1 MTLLRC
7 AFVRR
12 SLSAYHDGELPRDQH
27 VAVHRH
33 LQGCESC
40 MAELRWLDLLTEQV
54 RSAAVSRADMLSADL
69 TGLAPGVVSRLKAEE
84 EASLGGRLRELVDD
98 AHVVWAALGATAASV
113 LCAFIVQGILL
124 YAAQERPDSLAAL
137 LARLASS
144 GSNQNPS
151 TVGGSVQ
158 VPRAYTG
165 AVMPAAIA
173 YQGSSDEAV
182 VTLTAVITREGTVS
196 NVELLA
202 LDEGRRP
209 SGDAAEL
216 LSMLDMAATAR
227 FEPARHGRHPVAVN
241 MVWLLARTT
250 VRGKPVMAAASLG
263 IAARRRPV
271 RQPNGTSSE
280 APAPRSSA
288 LGAIS

>member
-1 MTLLRC
+1 MTPLRC
-7 AFVRR
+7 AHVRR
-12 SLSAYHDGELPRDQH
+12 SLSPYHDGELPRDQY

-40 MAELRWLDLLTEQV
+40 MAELRGLDSLTERV
-54 RSAAVSRADMLSADL
+54 RSAAVSRAEVLSTDL
-69 TGLAPGVVSRLKAEE
+69 SGLAPGVVSRLKAEE
-84 EASLGGRLRELVDD
+84 EASLAGRLRLLVDD
-98 AHVVWAALGATAASV
+98 GHVVWAALGATAASV

-124 YAAQERPDSLAAL
+124 YAAQVRPDSLAAL
-137 LARLASS
+137 LATLASS
-144 GSNQNPS
+144 GTNQNPS
-151 TVGGSVQ
+151 RVGGSVQ
-158 VPRAYTG
+158 LPRAYSG
-165 AVMPAAIA
+165 AVMPTAIA
-173 YQGSSDEAV
+173 YQGSNDEGV
-182 VTLTAVITREGTVS
+182 VTLAAVVTREGTVS

-227 FEPARHGRHPVAVN
+227 FEPARHGRHPVAVS

-250 VRGKPVMAAASLG
+250 VRGKPVLATNLDLAP
-263 IAARRRPV
+263 RRRPV
-271 RQPNGTSSE
+271 REPRGTSSE
-280 APAPRSSA
+280 APSPRSSP